1 MWCLDPY
8 GLQWLFGFLSWFLPV
23 FSVYCLQS
31 QYIWRVRI
39 LISCQTTFSL
49 RVATYYRLHVAAT
62 RRGSRSLLVHRSGDM
77 LRDTFKRKLFRVY
90 WSLCLRNRI
99 LLPQRFAQIQI
110 HLILRYLWPLSKER
124 QRNGI
129 FGFGR
134 ARNDTR
140 AKKKWKRG
148 EGRGRGRGSNPMA
161 HPLPALLLA
170 LFFARSLTLVPCS
183 LFWNRTETL
192 ATQAK
197 CVPTLT
203 LTNCWG
209 FKPVVYFVW
218 LKPSKD
224 RIEVYLIITLF
235 QSQRAWLISPF
246 PSCFLLKLLT
256 KRDWWRRKRLPFA
269 FGENQLLSCE
279 ILSFMNTAKRND
291 APDNLEQRILDI
303 LTSR

>member
-1 MWCLDPY
+1 MLFIQ
-8 GLQWLFGFLSWFLPV
+8 LQMDKWVVRPPTVCNGFLVSFLEFCQFFQFTV
-23 FSVYCLQS
+23 VQLDSEVQS
-31 QYIWRVRI
+31 QYTWRVRI
-39 LISCQTTFSL
+39 LVSCQTTFSV

-77 LRDTFKRKLFRVY
+77 LRDPFQRKLFRVY

-99 LLPQRFAQIQI
+99 LLPQQFAQIQI
-110 HLILRYLWPLSKER
+110 HLILRYLWPLIKER

-140 AKKKWKRG
+140 A
-148 EGRGRGRGSNPMA
+148 
-161 HPLPALLLA
+161 
-170 LFFARSLTLVPCS
+170 RSLTLVPCS
-183 LFWNRTETL
+183 LFRNRTETL

-203 LTNCWG
+203 LINCWG